1 MGLAEPFCVVRSTP
15 TGRQRNVRS
24 EVNLDVLSLRPSLPV
39 FPHEQTISEPVG
51 TSQKCQQRTHA
62 AQQIESLFDHLLG
75 AREHLS
81 GERYCIWDPE
91 LAGLGLRVEA
101 SDTKTFKNS

>member
-1 MGLAEPFCVVRSTP
+1 M
-15 TGRQRNVRS
+15 
-24 EVNLDVLSLRPSLPV
+24 
-39 FPHEQTISEPVG
+39 
-51 TSQKCQQRTHA
+51 
-62 AQQIESLFDHLLG
+62 ESLFDHLLG